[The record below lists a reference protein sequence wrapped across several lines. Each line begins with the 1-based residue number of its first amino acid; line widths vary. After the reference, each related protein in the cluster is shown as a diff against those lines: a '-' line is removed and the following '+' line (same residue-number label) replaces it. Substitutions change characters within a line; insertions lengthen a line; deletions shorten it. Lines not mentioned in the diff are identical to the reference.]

1 MMKDLL
7 DLFARICIS
16 IIFFFEAYDKL
27 WFQTATKIN
36 MTQHGLSGNQDL
48 LMWGG
53 CLSLILG
60 AFLILIGYRTNFG
73 AILILAYWIPLTIML
88 NQFWIIEDHDL
99 RRNISLHFMKN
110 IAIVG
115 ALLML
120 LINGSGKY
128 SVKKLLAT
136 TRVRTF

>member
-1 MMKDLL
+1 MKDLL

-27 WFQTATKIN
+27 WFQTATKAS
-36 MTQHGLSGNQDL
+36 MTLHGLSTNQDL

-88 NQFWIIEDHDL
+88 NQFWMLEDHDL

-120 LINGSGKY
+120 LVNGSGKY
-128 SVKKLLAT
+128 SVKRLLAT